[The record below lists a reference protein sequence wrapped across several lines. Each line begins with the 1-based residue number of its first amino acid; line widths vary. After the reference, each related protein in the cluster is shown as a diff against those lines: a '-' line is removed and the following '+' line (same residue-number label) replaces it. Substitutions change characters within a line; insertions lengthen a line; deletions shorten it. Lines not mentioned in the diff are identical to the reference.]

1 MKYPYMTLN
10 DGTEITHSDI
20 MDDSRVKIRI
30 ERPTQNG
37 FDSMIW
43 YLPDYQTESN
53 TGFSDDVVTKFK
65 TLLVNLNTQ
74 KFF

>member
-43 YLPDYQTESN
+43 FLPDYQTESN
-53 TGFSDDVVTKFK
+53 TGFSDDEVTKFK